1 MCNGHNGQSTLL
13 EESEAD
19 QATPQQMDHG
29 ARTPRA
35 TDGAKKMTA
44 TPSAAANGSRP
55 NGLRVAVKK
64 EAVTTSAANT
74 PNGSKDGTASRSLS
88 PDDIKPSP
96 SDSITTP
103 DTNAAAPKL
112 NRKVSS
118 LQKTS
123 GSNTPAR
130 GNRVTYDHLPD
141 ATEEA
146 TSQFQVI
153 TDCLYGSK
161 RMGSSDND
169 ALDCDCAE
177 ELRNGQNL
185 ACGEDSDCINR
196 ATKMECMDS
205 ECRCGEGCQNQRFQ
219 RKEYARVSV
228 IKTEKKGFGL
238 RTDADLL
245 PNDFIYEYIGEVI
258 NEPAFRRRTVQYD
271 EEGIKHFYFMSLT
284 KSEFV
289 DATRKGNLG
298 RFCNH
303 SCNPNCYVDKWVV
316 GDKLRM
322 GIFASRHI
330 RAGEELVFDY
340 NVDRYGADPQPCYCG
355 EPNCTGFIGGKTQT
369 ERATK
374 LSVATIEALGI
385 DDPDSW
391 DTTVSKKQRRKKP
404 NEEDEEY
411 VNSLEQTG
419 LAEDGVTKVMAAL
432 MQCKEKWIAVKL
444 LKRIQSA
451 RDDERVLNRVVH
463 MHGYQI
469 LRSILTAF
477 QDDNNVVLQALDIL
491 YRFPRVTKNKISD
504 SSIEKV
510 VEPLVSSEHEDV
522 AAQSKRL
529 LEEWGKLE
537 IAYRIPRK
545 KIDPNAPAT
554 SFENRRGR
562 DTPYAT
568 ANAGTDET
576 ANNSVR
582 QRGPLSPLSGMVVP
596 KGPKSNIP
604 QRNNSFANANANGGG
619 IIGGNGSML
628 RNQRKQKVNQ
638 NVSLPFGWFAAND
651 PNGNVYYYTKSGA
664 TTWKRP
670 TQPAEKV
677 VPALKVPSKAQQD
690 MDAVQDIINNL
701 TKPVP
706 RPSVTN
712 TPQPAAHDP
721 APKPSKPAWQTFSVE
736 KQHKIYANT
745 IHPSIKSVIDR
756 FGNRLPKPEI
766 KKLGKEISK
775 SIVSSDY
782 KHNRVQDPFAITSK
796 QEKKIKDHVRKF
808 LEHAVEKYQ
817 KLAKDKSGRRAQ
829 HGAGTTTS
837 SSTPAKGI
845 TGDSE
850 KVEASGASA
859 TADTD
864 QGNGADDTTLGS
876 LHLTDDEDDEVAA
889 TGQSPDSSERKR
901 KRADSAQGAPSTS
914 VTPSETPS
922 IKRLKDEDAAGAST
936 PPTPP
941 PPPPPP
947 AQEEE
952 EPEAVALRKKHDEDE
967 QALIRENEEAMRDF
981 EEQSKPRQPTI
992 GQIAGSTSSN
1002 DKPSTEA
1009 H

>member
-1 MCNGHNGQSTLL
+1 MVESYVCAVLPWHDRLL
-13 EESEAD
+13 
-19 QATPQQMDHG
+19 
-29 ARTPRA
+29 
-35 TDGAKKMTA
+35 
-44 TPSAAANGSRP
+44 
-55 NGLRVAVKK
+55 
-64 EAVTTSAANT
+64 
-74 PNGSKDGTASRSLS
+74 
-88 PDDIKPSP
+88 
-96 SDSITTP
+96 
-103 DTNAAAPKL
+103 
-112 NRKVSS
+112 
-118 LQKTS
+118 
-123 GSNTPAR
+123 
-130 GNRVTYDHLPD
+130 TYPPP
-141 ATEEA
+141 
-146 TSQFQVI
+146 FI
-153 TDCLYGSK
+153 G
-161 RMGSSDND
+161 
-169 ALDCDCAE
+169 
-177 ELRNGQNL
+177 NGQNY

-228 IKTEKKGFGL
+228 IKTEKKGYGL
-238 RTDADLL
+238 RTDAELV

-258 NEPAFRRRTVQYD
+258 NEPAFRRRMMQYD

-330 RAGEELVFDY
+330 HAGEELVFDY

-355 EPNCTGFIGGKTQT
+355 EPNCTGYIGGKTQT

-391 DTTVSKKQRRKKP
+391 DTAVSKKQRRKKP

-432 MQCKEKWIAVKL
+432 LQCKEKWIAVKL

-469 LRSILTAF
+469 LRSILAVF
-477 QDDNNVVLQALDIL
+477 QDDDNVVLQALDIL

-504 SSIEKV
+504 SNIEKV
-510 VEPLVSSEHEDV
+510 VEPLASSEHEDV

-537 IAYRIPRK
+537 IGYRIPRK

-582 QRGPLSPLSGMVVP
+582 QRGPLSPLLGMVVP

-604 QRNNSFANANANGGG
+604 QRNNVNVNGGS
-619 IIGGNGSML
+619 IGGNGNML
-628 RNQRKQKVNQ
+628 RNQRKQKVTQ
-638 NVSLPFGWFAAND
+638 NVPLPFGWFAAND
-651 PNGNVYYYTKSGA
+651 PNGNVYFYTKNGA
-664 TTWKRP
+664 TTWTRP

-677 VPALKVPSKAQQD
+677 APAPKVPSKAQQD

-701 TKPVP
+701 TKPAP
-706 RPSVTN
+706 RPTVTN
-712 TPQPAAHDP
+712 TLQPAAHDA
-721 APKPSKPAWQTFSVE
+721 APKPSKPAWQTFSIE

-745 IHPSIKSVIDR
+745 
-756 FGNRLPKPEI
+756 
-766 KKLGKEISK
+766 
-775 SIVSSDY
+775 VS
-782 KHNRVQDPFAITSK
+782 
-796 QEKKIKDHVRKF
+796 
-808 LEHAVEKYQ
+808 
-817 KLAKDKSGRRAQ
+817 
-829 HGAGTTTS
+829 
-837 SSTPAKGI
+837 
-845 TGDSE
+845 
-850 KVEASGASA
+850 
-859 TADTD
+859 
-864 QGNGADDTTLGS
+864 
-876 LHLTDDEDDEVAA
+876 
-889 TGQSPDSSERKR
+889 
-901 KRADSAQGAPSTS
+901 
-914 VTPSETPS
+914 
-922 IKRLKDEDAAGAST
+922 
-936 PPTPP
+936 
-941 PPPPPP
+941 
-947 AQEEE
+947 
-952 EPEAVALRKKHDEDE
+952 
-967 QALIRENEEAMRDF
+967 
-981 EEQSKPRQPTI
+981 
-992 GQIAGSTSSN
+992 
-1002 DKPSTEA
+1002 
-1009 H
+1009 